1 MKSEITNEHL
11 KMSNDDLENQS
22 ANEEFL
28 SKKYTIKG
36 KIDVLRIIKGMSNEQ
51 QEELIDWII
60 KKINEKSS
68 IIITDS
74 FLESKFKDVSKI
86 TQTKDNVV
94 INSKVPIILGTYKK
108 ED

>member
-11 KMSNDDLENQS
+11 KMS
-22 ANEEFL
+22 
-28 SKKYTIKG
+28 
-36 KIDVLRIIKGMSNEQ
+36 
-51 QEELIDWII
+51 
-60 KKINEKSS
+60 NEKSS